1 MSQID
6 KKLSGFLYDGADL
19 ELATAPF
26 KSRIGIVYGF
36 NPAGTAY
43 TSYKPT
49 SQFNSLS
56 VLKQDA
62 SYILSTPTP
71 GFELPGA
78 MVVAAAVPA
87 PVDHSQPI
95 GGFTVTA
102 TARAG
107 QAITNP
113 DVGWAEMVDFMAQP
127 ERAGNDGFSIGINV
141 EQTTSGY
148 SDSNGLQ
155 LHVVRNGVL
164 VATLGVQ
171 SVVFGLPYRISDD
184 SGVQVYGYFP
194 ADNNAII
201 SYEVPVVDS

>member
-1 MSQID
+1 MSQIN
-6 KKLSGFLYDGADL
+6 KNLSGFLYNGADL
-19 ELATAPF
+19 ELATALF
-26 KSRIGIVYGF
+26 KSQIGIIYGF

-56 VLKQDA
+56 MLRRDGF
-62 SYILSTPTP
+62 YILSTPTP

-78 MVVAAAVPA
+78 ALVASPA
-87 PVDHSQPI
+87 IADPSHPI

-107 QAITNP
+107 QRITNP
-113 DVGWAEMVDFMAQP
+113 AVGDATMVDVMLQP
-127 ERAGNDGFSIGINV
+127 ELAGNHEFSIGINV
-141 EQTTSGY
+141 DQTTDGY

-164 VATLGVQ
+164 VATMGIQ
-171 SVVFGLPYRISDD
+171 SVVFGLPYLISDD
-184 SGVQVYGYFP
+184 SGVQVYGHFP
-194 ADNNAII
+194 ADNNGII
-201 SYEVPVVDS
+201 SYEVPVADS